1 MKTKKACP
9 PKPWCRRG
17 SALLLTT
24 ILMFIILS
32 MIVSLTYVTVMEQK
46 MSQKTKSSVGAFY
59 GAESGVEWALNK
71 IATGTG
77 TTISTKFG
85 TQATNAATDGKMSC
99 PFTGCEVY
107 LLGADGKVIPKTK
120 FSVADSA
127 DLVKAVRSVGAQG
140 ADTQRAIE
148 AAVAGTD
155 LPTGA
160 VVAFDL
166 PLCPNGWKPADG
178 TQGTH
183 DLRGYFIRGL
193 NTTGSGPDPGR
204 SLGTPQG
211 DELRSHNHIA
221 YFGSTEQTLAGGGN
235 NSNPGSSGVG
245 TSYYGGAETRPKNVA
260 LLYCVKQ

>member
-59 GAESGVEWALNK
+59 GAESGMEWALNK

-155 LPTGA
+155 EKYDISCFAIDFSSVQTRQTCCRIDKQSGDTKCYSRSGPGVAWTNLFALPSAGSNGKYSLSCFHFDDSTTRQECCRIDAESGNTKCYWRESFDTSWYSA
-160 VVAFDL
+160 PTPDL
-166 PLCPNGWKPADG
+166 P
-178 TQGTH
+178 
-183 DLRGYFIRGL
+183 
-193 NTTGSGPDPGR
+193 
-204 SLGTPQG
+204 
-211 DELRSHNHIA
+211 
-221 YFGSTEQTLAGGGN
+221 
-235 NSNPGSSGVG
+235 SS
-245 TSYYGGAETRPKNVA
+245 
-260 LLYCVKQ
+260 